1 MNAGILQAPRS
12 EWSRYVPMLVALAVV
27 WLCARGLKK
36 SFWSL
41 LGMYWAVRWM
51 APW

>member
-27 WLCARGLKK
+27 WLCGA
-36 SFWSL
+36 
-41 LGMYWAVRWM
+41 A
-51 APW
+51 